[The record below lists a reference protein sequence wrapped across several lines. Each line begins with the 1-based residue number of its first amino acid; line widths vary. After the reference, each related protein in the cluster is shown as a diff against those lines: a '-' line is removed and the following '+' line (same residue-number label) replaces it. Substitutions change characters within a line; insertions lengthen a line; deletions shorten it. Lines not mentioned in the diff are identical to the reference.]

1 MLKPNLKYLKQYHR
15 DVEIVPDSFV
25 DISEIP
31 LFWKQI
37 LSLPTAERR
46 ITEILATWRK
56 CLAKELRNTIHYL
69 QENLVDIHLIKY
81 RDIYSLLYSV
91 RASDG
96 QIQYYEGG
104 NPGRFSLAGS
114 LRAERDRFPSSIVN
128 CYQNLHN
135 GFFQYENG
143 GMGLVPASDIVIFD
157 DEDWGI
163 LEELP
168 QPLPIRLETTFGL
181 FASGMGGYVAID
193 SSNCEDCKA
202 ALWFTKKPPRYGVNF
217 WDLVDEWTVI
227 GMQG

>member
-163 LEELP
+163 LD
-168 QPLPIRLETTFGL
+168 R
-181 FASGMGGYVAID
+181 
-193 SSNCEDCKA
+193 
-202 ALWFTKKPPRYGVNF
+202 
-217 WDLVDEWTVI
+217 
-227 GMQG
+227 

>member
-96 QIQYYEGG
+96 QIQ
-104 NPGRFSLAGS
+104 
-114 LRAERDRFPSSIVN
+114 
-128 CYQNLHN
+128 
-135 GFFQYENG
+135 
-143 GMGLVPASDIVIFD
+143 
-157 DEDWGI
+157 
-163 LEELP
+163 
-168 QPLPIRLETTFGL
+168 
-181 FASGMGGYVAID
+181 
-193 SSNCEDCKA
+193 
-202 ALWFTKKPPRYGVNF
+202 
-217 WDLVDEWTVI
+217 
-227 GMQG
+227 